1 MKRRRFSRERKRTQ
15 KGTGDAE
22 RHDGGSSKPEL
33 WVYRDRTRALLLRYL
48 HMSVEVGRLPSILGQ
63 EFFRA
68 HVSNY
73 RVNTFEDA
81 VIFVHDVERS
91 VRELDEFSQQIIA
104 RVVLQEYTQEEAAR
118 LLGCARKTIGRCLPG
133 ALDHLSEIFLAK
145 GILREWENTVRRPRR
160 PCQGV
165 CKVEGEV
172 NGCKDGS

>member
-1 MKRRRFSRERKRTQ
+1 VKRRRFGRGWKRTRE
-15 KGTGDAE
+15 GTEEGE

-63 EFFRA
+63 EYFRA
-68 HVSNY
+68 HVSHY

-91 VRELDEFSQQIIA
+91 LQELDEFSQQIIA
-104 RVVLQEYTQEEAAR
+104 RVVLQEYTQEETAR
-118 LLGCARKTIGRCLPG
+118 LLGCSRKTIGRCLPE
-133 ALDHLSEIFLAK
+133 ALDNLSEIFLAK
-145 GILREWENTVRRPRR
+145 GILREWENTVRRSRR

-165 CKVEGEV
+165 SEVEAEV
-172 NGCKDGS
+172 ND